1 MHPEI
6 PILRA
11 NIPMWNLP
19 LKEVR
24 EMDYGQILK
33 ACRERMGFSQLD
45 MAFKL
50 NRSQSCISKIETGRK
65 TVDMPTF
72 MQWIQ
77 LTNSPEVAVA
87 MLYGLDGITIINQL
101 LPIIGAIAIWFI

>member
-1 MHPEI
+1 M
-6 PILRA
+6 
-11 NIPMWNLP
+11 
-19 LKEVR
+19 K
-24 EMDYGQILK
+24 YGQILK
-33 ACRERMGFSQLD
+33 ACRERAGWSQLD

-50 NRSQSCISKIETGRK
+50 NRSQSCISKFETGRK

-77 LTNSPEVAVA
+77 LTNTPEVAVA
-87 MLYGLDGITIINQL
+87 MLYGIDGITIINQL